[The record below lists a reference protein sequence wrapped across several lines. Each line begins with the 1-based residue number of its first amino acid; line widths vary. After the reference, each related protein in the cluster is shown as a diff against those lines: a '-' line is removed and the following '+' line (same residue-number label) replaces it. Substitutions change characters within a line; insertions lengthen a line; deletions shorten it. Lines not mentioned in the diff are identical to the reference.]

1 MPLALAYILPRYAAP
16 AAGTSARALVRAI
29 VAARAAGTRR
39 RGARSSSRSH
49 GPWHPDT
56 LLALVP
62 LGLLWTVVAAA
73 LVWRYGLAADERTRV
88 GVELRRGRPV
98 AADI

>member
-1 MPLALAYILPRYAAP
+1 VPALAAAALILVAL
-16 AAGTSARALVRAI
+16 ARA
-29 VAARAAGTRR
+29 
-39 RGARSSSRSH
+39 
-49 GPWHPDT
+49 WHPNT

-73 LVWRYGLAADERTRV
+73 LVWRYGLAADERARV
-88 GVELRRGRPV
+88 GLELRRARPV